1 VYNGLNIPANP
12 RQQAPARLDIT
23 EPGTYVLT
31 GNMRGTVRVDTG
43 EGDVTLIMA
52 GATVIGYTIG
62 EGLADAA
69 GAANAV
75 NYTPYDDDDAEY
87 DADDPPDKWGKSGL
101 FHGTSGDRDE
111 DDLK

>member
-1 VYNGLNIPANP
+1 MIDWQSKLISRKFWAAIAQFVSMLIIALHGSQETAT
-12 RQQAPARLDIT
+12 Q
-23 EPGTYVLT
+23 
-31 GNMRGTVRVDTG
+31 
-43 EGDVTLIMA
+43 VTALIMA
-52 GATVIGYTIG
+52 GAAVVAYIIG